1 MTSITLVIF
10 IISII
15 ELIIILLYKR
25 RIKKLKITL
34 NSVSN
39 INEKL
44 IIEISNQEQYINNIY
59 QEIKT
64 LQNKNINL
72 EKMNKEQYRL
82 ISKLEGDSLPYEK

>member
-25 RIKKLKITL
+25 GIKKLKITL

-39 INEKL
+39 INEQL

>member
-39 INEKL
+39 INEQL

>member
-25 RIKKLKITL
+25 RIKKLKIAL

-39 INEKL
+39 INEQL